1 MRTGFAGVRHVSCGL
16 SVCSVEAEA
25 AFLGKNCMPENAS
38 VTKLPGSSGVLFSMG
53 RCSPA

>member
-25 AFLGKNCMPENAS
+25 AFLGENCMPENAS